1 MSPGA
6 RTSSMMDEPNEEW
19 RAVTEREGGRGWR
32 MEEDAGRWVGMD
44 MGLADF
50 GERMAER
57 GRGEGREGAGDEEG
71 RGTAMAAGEF
81 VEARRTG
88 SFMKR
93 LLKMRESLWG
103 DVVGLCGM
111 GREMRGAE
119 YCNMGSRGRGRRRD
133 QTRPAVS
140 LSGPMFEQRCAE
152 KEKKENR
159 KEKKKRE
166 QNRKM
171 GQRCRRERHTGAHT
185 ATTTYHMLHFL
196 FRTRPY
202 RAHMASIQTWTHS
215 RQREATTQLYP
226 NCTSMTPRPN
236 PTSKAPYPTPSHNFL
251 HPPRLHTR

>member
-1 MSPGA
+1 
-6 RTSSMMDEPNEEW
+6 
-19 RAVTEREGGRGWR
+19 
-32 MEEDAGRWVGMD
+32 MD

-111 GREMRGAE
+111 GREMSGAE

-159 KEKKKRE
+159 KEKKKKRTEQKNGPTLQTRE
-166 QNRKM
+166 TH
-171 GQRCRRERHTGAHT
+171 G
-185 ATTTYHMLHFL
+185 
-196 FRTRPY
+196 
-202 RAHMASIQTWTHS
+202 RAHSHNNIPHATLPFSDTALSCTHGVDPNVDS
-215 RQREATTQLYP
+215 LEATRGHYSTLSKLYINDSSSKSYQQGP
-226 NCTSMTPRPN
+226 ISHPVSQSPPSPSSPHQVKIRP
-236 PTSKAPYPTPSHNFL
+236 
-251 HPPRLHTR
+251 